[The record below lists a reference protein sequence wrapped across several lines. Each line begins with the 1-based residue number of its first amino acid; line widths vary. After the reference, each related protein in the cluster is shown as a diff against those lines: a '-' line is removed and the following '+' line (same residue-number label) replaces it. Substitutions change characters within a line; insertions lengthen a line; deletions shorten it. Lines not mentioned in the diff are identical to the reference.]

1 MEELARAIEA
11 SDLATLL
18 RRSRWTYPAVN
29 ALHVLGVALLVGAIV
44 PMDLRLIG
52 AWRADMPL
60 ASVLRLLR
68 PVAAAG
74 ALLAVAAGALL
85 FAVQAR
91 DYAGQ
96 PLFAVKMA
104 LVAAGLVHALAWGR
118 ALATAPR
125 RRQRLAGGFS
135 LAVWIGAL
143 FCGRTLGYL

>member
-1 MEELARAIEA
+1 LQEIAGAIEA
-11 SDLATLL
+11 SAVATLL
-18 RRSRWTYPAVN
+18 RQSRWTYPAVN
-29 ALHVLGVALLVGAIV
+29 ALHLLGVALLVGAIV

-74 ALLAVAAGALL
+74 AGLAILAGVLL

-91 DYAGQ
+91 DYTGQ

-104 LVAAGLVHALAWGR
+104 LVAAGLAHALAWGG
-118 ALATAPR
+118 ALAAAPR
-125 RRQRLAGGFS
+125 RRQRLAGAFS
-135 LAVWIGAL
+135 LTAWVAAL
-143 FCGRTLGYL
+143 GCGRMLGYL